1 MRRALIVIDMLNDF
15 TDKDAPLYVP
25 DNWKIIPEVKRN
37 ILGSRSRGEPVIFV
51 CDSHALN
58 DPEFH
63 RWPPHAVG
71 GTRGAQIVGEL
82 EPEYGDI
89 IIKKTTYS
97 SFQQTGLEEKLTELE
112 IGTVRIT
119 GCLTN
124 ICVMYTAFECV
135 VRGYCVE
142 VVRDA
147 VAGIDKTDH
156 EWALK
161 HMDTVLGAR
170 II

>member
-1 MRRALIVIDMLNDF
+1 MRRALLVIDMLNDF
-15 TDKDAPLYVP
+15 TDKNAPLYVP
-25 DNWKIIPEVKRN
+25 DNWIIMPEVKRN
-37 ILGSRSRGEPVIFV
+37 ILSARSRGEPVIYV
-51 CDSHALN
+51 CDSHAIN

-71 GTRGAQIVGEL
+71 GTKGAQIVGEL
-82 EPEYGDI
+82 EPENEDI
-89 IIKKTTYS
+89 IVKKTTYS
-97 SFQQTGLEEKLTELE
+97 SFWKTELDKKLEELE
-112 IGTVRIT
+112 IGTVRLT

-124 ICVMYTAFECV
+124 ICVMYTAFECT
-135 VRGYCVE
+135 VRGFCVE

-161 HMDTVLGAR
+161 HMETVLGAR